1 RLERPEMYGVNP
13 EVGHEQMAGLNFAH
27 GIAQAI
33 WAGKLFHLDL
43 NGQSGIKY
51 DQDLRFGAGDLRQA
65 FWLVDLLETAGY
77 QGPRHF
83 DFKPPRTEDYDGV
96 WASAAGCMR
105 NYLILKDRAA
115 AFRADPVVQD
125 ALRASRLD
133 ELAQP
138 TAADGVA
145 GLLADRS
152 AYEDFDVTAAAER
165 GMAFEALDQLAMD
178 HLLGVR

>member
-1 RLERPEMYGVNP
+1 
-13 EVGHEQMAGLNFAH
+13 
-27 GIAQAI
+27 
-33 WAGKLFHLDL
+33 WAGKLYHIDL

-77 QGPRHF
+77 EGPRHF
-83 DFKPPRTEDYDGV
+83 DFKPPRTEGYDGV

-105 NYLILKDRAA
+105 NYLILKERAA
-115 AFRADPVVQD
+115 AFRADPAVQE

-133 ELAQP
+133 ELALP
-138 TAADGVA
+138 TAEDGVA

-165 GMAFEALDQLAMD
+165 SMAFEALDQLALD
-178 HLLGVR
+178 HLFGVR